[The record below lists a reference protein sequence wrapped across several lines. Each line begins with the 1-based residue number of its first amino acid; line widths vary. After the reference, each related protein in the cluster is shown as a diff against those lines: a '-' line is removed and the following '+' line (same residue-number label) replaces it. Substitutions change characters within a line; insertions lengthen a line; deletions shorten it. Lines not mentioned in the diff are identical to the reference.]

1 VNISNSFTVPLKPAD
16 AWRLLMDVKA
26 VAGCV
31 PGATIAEVVD
41 ERSFRGTMR
50 VRLGPVMVNFAGLAQ
65 FESIDEAAKT
75 AILTASG
82 EDTGKRGSAQA
93 RTHFRLQPADEGSR
107 VDLDTD
113 LQLAGMIAQYGRAAG
128 LIAQIAQELLDQF
141 AEHLRDLIA
150 RRQSGDSTLPA
161 DDQRPVAAAPR
172 EVSGLRLLWRAL
184 LRILFGRPQ
193 AST

>member
-16 AWRLLMDVKA
+16 AWLLLMDVKA

-75 AILTASG
+75 AILKASG

-93 RTHFRLQPADEGSR
+93 RTHFRLYPADDGSR

-184 LRILFGRPQ
+184 LRSLFGRTQ

>member
-1 VNISNSFTVPLKPAD
+1 
-16 AWRLLMDVKA
+16 
-26 VAGCV
+26 
-31 PGATIAEVVD
+31 
-41 ERSFRGTMR
+41 
-50 VRLGPVMVNFAGLAQ
+50 MVNFAGLAQ
-65 FESIDEAAKT
+65 FELIDEVAKT
-75 AILTASG
+75 AILKASG

-93 RTHFRLQPADEGSR
+93 RAFFRLQASDEGSR

-141 AEHLRDLIA
+141 AEHLRELIA
-150 RRQSGDSTLPA
+150 SRQSGDASLPA
-161 DDQRPVAAAPR
+161 DDQRQVAAAPR

-184 LRILFGRPQ
+184 LRSLFGRPQ